1 MVQHAIRRLKYR
13 TSTNPIGFEL
23 LPEKF
28 TMRQLQKLYEVILDE
43 KLDKR
48 NFLNKINALDI
59 LVNLDEKDK
68 NSSRE
73 GYFLFNL
80 LTKNSRK
87 KSPRVFL

>member
-1 MVQHAIRRLKYR
+1 
-13 TSTNPIGFEL
+13 

-59 LVNLDEKDK
+59 LVKLDEKDK

-73 GYFLFNL
+73 GSFLFNL
-80 LTKNSRK
+80 MKKNIRK
-87 KSPRVFL
+87 KSPRDFL

>member
-1 MVQHAIRRLKYR
+1 M
-13 TSTNPIGFEL
+13 
-23 LPEKF
+23 PEKF

-59 LVNLDEKDK
+59 LVKLDEKDK

-73 GYFLFNL
+73 GSFLFNL
-80 LTKNSRK
+80 MKKNIRK
-87 KSPRVFL
+87 KSPRDFL